1 MSCFVDVGVRS
12 SVIARACYPRSI
24 LDNITLEQ
32 CFEIVFECIIEPSN
46 MTTVK
51 VMGTAISPSL
61 VERVVFR

>member
-1 MSCFVDVGVRS
+1 M
-12 SVIARACYPRSI
+12 IARACYPRSI